1 MVQCILVN
9 KIVFIG
15 LESWT
20 YTHITIKGK
29 GITVTELDRHEARE
43 IIEDE
48 NLVLA
53 KPDDYDDYNH
63 HYGKIYTDGRFKN
76 YLNKYTRVKKN
87 LFKILDRLDDVG

>member
-20 YTHITIKGK
+20 YTHIVVKGK
-29 GITVTELDRHEARE
+29 GITVNEIDRQEARE

-53 KPDDYDDYNH
+53 NPDDYDDYNH
-63 HYGKIYTDGRFKN
+63 HYGKIYTDGKFKN
-76 YLNKYTRVKKN
+76 YLNKYTRVKRN
-87 LFKILDRLDDVG
+87 VLKILDKLDDIE

>member
-20 YTHITIKGK
+20 YTHIVVKGK
-29 GITVTELDRHEARE
+29 GITVTELDRQEARE

-53 KPDDYDDYNH
+53 NPDDYDDYNH
-63 HYGKIYTDGRFKN
+63 HYGKIYTDGKFKN
-76 YLNKYTRVKKN
+76 YLNKYTRVKRN
-87 LFKILDRLDDVG
+87 VLKILDKLDDVG